1 MVKLKI
7 ALLAPLKRPIT
18 LQTTVSRNRV
28 ILELAQGLTKRG
40 HSVTIF
46 GTSDSQV
53 PNVEIVGV
61 IPKGLI
67 DLPPSENP
75 FYTDTAH
82 ITHAV
87 MKLISEQ
94 KRFDVIHNHMYPE
107 FLPLIGSNLFEKPLV
122 TTVHSQVTPEL
133 KMALSDTYGSSV
145 LVSISE
151 CARKALNLNSR
162 LVYNGIDT
170 NFFVP
175 NSDVLKSYL
184 LFVGR
189 MSKAKKDGRFIDPK
203 GVTNAIEVAQK
214 TGESLKIAG
223 NIEDNK
229 FYDELVALHLSNTI
243 ELIGGISSEQQLT
256 REQIRELYQKAKA
269 FLFPINWEEPFGLVM
284 IEAMACGTPVIA
296 YNRGSVSEIVRDG
309 LTGFIVDPSDQQV
322 QSEGKWIIKKKGV
335 EGLVEAVKRIGEI
348 DRRVCRKH
356 AEDNFNVSKMVENY
370 ERLYREIIEENKNER
385 RT

>member
-1 MVKLKI
+1 MAGLKI
-7 ALLAPLKRPIT
+7 ALLAALKRPIT

-28 ILELAQGLTKRG
+28 LLELAQGLAKKH

-61 IPKGLI
+61 IRKGLI

-75 FYTDTAH
+75 FYTDTAY

-94 KRFDVIHNHMYPE
+94 ERFDVIHSHMYPE
-107 FLPLIGSNLFEKPLV
+107 FLPLIGSDLFEKPLV

-151 CARKALNLNSR
+151 CAKKALGLNSR

-170 NFFVP
+170 NFFIP
-175 NSDVLKSYL
+175 NNSSQKSYL

-189 MSKAKKDGRFIDPK
+189 MSKAKENGKFMDPK
-203 GVTNAIEVAQK
+203 GVSHAIEVAK
-214 TGESLKIAG
+214 ILGENLKIVG
-223 NIEDNK
+223 NVEDRQ
-229 FYDELVALHLSNTI
+229 FYDQ
-243 ELIGGISSEQQLT
+243 LIAPYLGKNIQFVGEISSEQTLS
-256 REQIRELYQKAKA
+256 REEMLALHQNAKA
-269 FLFPINWEEPFGLVM
+269 FVFPINWEEPFGLVM
-284 IEAMACGTPVIA
+284 VEAMACGTPVIA

-309 LTGFIVDPSDQQV
+309 LTGFIVDPPDQQE
-322 QSEGKWIIKKKGV
+322 EGRWIIKKKGI
-335 EGLVEAVKRIGEI
+335 EGLVEAIKRIGDIERAAC
-348 DRRVCRKH
+348 RRH
-356 AEDNFNVSKMVENY
+356 AEENFSDRKMVEGY
-370 ERLYREIIEENKNER
+370 EKVYQEIMDK
-385 RT
+385 